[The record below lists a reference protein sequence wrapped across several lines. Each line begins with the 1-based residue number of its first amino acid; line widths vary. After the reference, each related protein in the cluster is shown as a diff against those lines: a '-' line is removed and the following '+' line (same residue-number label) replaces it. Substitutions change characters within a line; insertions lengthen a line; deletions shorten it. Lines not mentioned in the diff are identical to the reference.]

1 MKIKIFTLFIFAV
14 FAAAAFG
21 QYNNQTAVIQKSE
34 VAPEI
39 DGVIDDL
46 WADVEVHFIDLN
58 FQTELPT
65 LPTLLPSGETTWQMV
80 WVPDEGFYLL
90 LVVMDDEFFP
100 NYYPNG
106 GANTWEYDKPEVY
119 FDCNYI
125 LADALGPS
133 GEDAGNGHHQI
144 APGFAEGKNDGT
156 MLDAGVD
163 GEADLQDAG
172 CKYAFMVN
180 DPDYIAEYFFPF
192 EILTDKDGNMVDISG
207 EIGFDVTIIDRDE
220 GDAARKRAV
229 WSNTGDAAGGNNESW
244 NNMDDCG
251 IITLE
256 DAEPPTYIDQIT
268 LTGGEITE
276 NNGTLQI
283 VAEVLPADNTE
294 GKLTWSVE
302 NVTGRAKID
311 KNGVL
316 TGIVDGTVTVTAQS
330 KYEFATVDVEISNQ
344 LVSRNE
350 INLIRNGYFDQV
362 DADGTATEWTGNPA
376 EVQVVDGVLTINYSS
391 QGTEV
396 WSYTV
401 TQQRFGCNTED
412 QYWFSFVMWADEP
425 DTFNVDFEDSNND
438 YNRYGTSTNEY
449 SNGESDW
456 TIFETPTERT
466 HFVFD
471 VVFNE
476 KLENTNESC
485 QFMVGKHQSMLYID
499 SVELINDN
507 DLALISEYN
516 PVTSITVT
524 GADGASTVARGS
536 TLQMSAEVLPADADY
551 LNVWWSVVPGTGW
564 ATIDAAGLLT
574 GDSVGTVTVVA
585 SAKDDSQVTASK
597 VINVTWGVGIQQH
610 DVNTLK
616 VYPNPAVNELNVV
629 LTNDNSRVSIYNS
642 VGQKMDEVLVSG
654 TEHRF
659 DISSYPAGI
668 YFVKTDG
675 AIAKFIK

>member
-1 MKIKIFTLFIFAV
+1 
-14 FAAAAFG
+14 
-21 QYNNQTAVIQKSE
+21 
-34 VAPEI
+34 
-39 DGVIDDL
+39 
-46 WADVEVHFIDLN
+46 
-58 FQTELPT
+58 
-65 LPTLLPSGETTWQMV
+65 
-80 WVPDEGFYLL
+80 
-90 LVVMDDEFFP
+90 
-100 NYYPNG
+100 
-106 GANTWEYDKPEVY
+106 
-119 FDCNYI
+119 
-125 LADALGPS
+125 
-133 GEDAGNGHHQI
+133 
-144 APGFAEGKNDGT
+144 
-156 MLDAGVD
+156 
-163 GEADLQDAG
+163 
-172 CKYAFMVN
+172 
-180 DPDYIAEYFFPF
+180 
-192 EILTDKDGNMVDISG
+192 
-207 EIGFDVTIIDRDE
+207 
-220 GDAARKRAV
+220 
-229 WSNTGDAAGGNNESW
+229 
-244 NNMDDCG
+244 
-251 IITLE
+251 
-256 DAEPPTYIDQIT
+256 
-268 LTGGEITE
+268 
-276 NNGTLQI
+276 
-283 VAEVLPADNTE
+283 
-294 GKLTWSVE
+294 
-302 NVTGRAKID
+302 
-311 KNGVL
+311 
-316 TGIVDGTVTVTAQS
+316 
-330 KYEFATVDVEISNQ
+330 
-344 LVSRNE
+344 
-350 INLIRNGYFDQV
+350 V